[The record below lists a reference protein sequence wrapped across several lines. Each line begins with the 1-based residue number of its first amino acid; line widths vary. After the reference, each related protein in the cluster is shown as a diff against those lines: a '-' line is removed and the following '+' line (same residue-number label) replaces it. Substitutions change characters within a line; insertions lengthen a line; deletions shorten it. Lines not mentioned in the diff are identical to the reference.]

1 MPDSATRDHDHIV
14 VDSAASTNRIEA
26 VITTKAIASSH
37 TIVEVKIDLSCD
49 STSEVQWNR

>member
-26 VITTKAIASSH
+26 VITAKAIAPSH
-37 TIVEVKIDLSCD
+37 AIVEVKIDFVL
-49 STSEVQWNR
+49 